1 MIPAD
6 VVILAVIC
14 LATGAGITLIVC
26 ARWAW
31 IAMGEGETVDT
42 EARCI
47 ECGTRDVPLCD
58 GECIPC
64 RFGRDVPAGH

>member
-1 MIPAD
+1 MSPAD
-6 VVILAVIC
+6 IAIIAALGFIV
-14 LATGAGITLIVC
+14 GALLTLIVC

-31 IAMGEGETVDT
+31 LTMGEHETVDT

-47 ECGTRDVPLCD
+47 ECGTRDVPLCG